1 MKTLLAMFLLATL
14 SACALPETSV
24 RTGAVRP
31 KLAFPNA
38 APDMILFIDGI
49 AIGPAARYDGNPG
62 VLLVEEGVHLLELKR
77 GGQTIHSE
85 KTLVSNGETR
95 AININSGSK

>member
-1 MKTLLAMFLLATL
+1 MKTLLALILLATL

-24 RTGAVRP
+24 RTGASRP

-38 APDMILFIDGI
+38 APDLILVIDGI
-49 AIGPAARYDGNPG
+49 TIGPAARYDGNPG

-77 GGQTIHSE
+77 GGQTVHSE

-95 AININSGSK
+95 AINSNSGSK

>member
-1 MKTLLAMFLLATL
+1 MKTLPALILLLSL

-24 RTGAVRP
+24 RTGASRP

-38 APDMILFIDGI
+38 APDMILVIDGI
-49 AIGPAARYDGNPG
+49 TIGPASRYDGNPG

-77 GGQTIHSE
+77 GGQTVHSE

-95 AININSGSK
+95 TINFHTGSK

>member
-1 MKTLLAMFLLATL
+1 MKTLIALILVASL

-24 RTGAVRP
+24 RTGSARP

-38 APDMILFIDGI
+38 APDMILVVDGI
-49 AIGPAARYDGNPG
+49 TIGPAARYDGNPG
-62 VLLVEEGVHLLELKR
+62 VLLVEEGVHLLELKQGDR
-77 GGQTIHSE
+77 TVHSE

-95 AININSGSK
+95 AINVNSGSK